1 VGGGQP
7 FLAGA
12 VNDMSAIVTAT
23 HQVELRVAEWRLFA
37 MVNTISAGAIRAEDL
52 QAALNTAIDLY
63 GLERLGHLVTRRD
76 DLSAAT
82 QGILARIGIDA
93 LVDIHSLSARRRE
106 MP

>member
-12 VNDMSAIVTAT
+12 VNDMSASVTAT

-52 QAALNTAIDLY
+52 RGDQCGA
-63 GLERLGHLVTRRD
+63 GLGDGGRRKR
-76 DLSAAT
+76 
-82 QGILARIGIDA
+82 QQ
-93 LVDIHSLSARRRE
+93 RE
-106 MP
+106 SRFVVSGPPLK